1 MARAERTGTRPFQK
15 KDRPWKRGSD
25 GNAFRLRQRSV
36 LDLDCGRHVGGSGH
50 SSSDAPFV
58 PVMKTAE
65 PGQRDHLRIIGRPW
79 LNGTTGGSLLAQIVV
94 GPVVMVV
101 GEVFLED
108 ASQMAFVQDDHVV
121 QALPSDGSDEALDVG
136 RLPGTS
142 EGDQKL
148 FNAHVVDA
156 VLEDIAI
163 DSVSVSEQVFRR
175 GVPGKRLDDLLS
187 RPLGG
192 GTAIRVNGVWGVD

>member
-108 ASQMAFVQDDHVV
+108 ALQMPFVEDNHVINGEGCRLQAVGCRKTQTDATVACSLLASSLRPPASGLILGAVSQ
-121 QALPSDGSDEALDVG
+121 G
-136 RLPGTS
+136 
-142 EGDQKL
+142 
-148 FNAHVVDA
+148 NAWT
-156 VLEDIAI
+156 IC
-163 DSVSVSEQVFRR
+163 
-175 GVPGKRLDDLLS
+175 
-187 RPLGG
+187 
-192 GTAIRVNGVWGVD
+192 